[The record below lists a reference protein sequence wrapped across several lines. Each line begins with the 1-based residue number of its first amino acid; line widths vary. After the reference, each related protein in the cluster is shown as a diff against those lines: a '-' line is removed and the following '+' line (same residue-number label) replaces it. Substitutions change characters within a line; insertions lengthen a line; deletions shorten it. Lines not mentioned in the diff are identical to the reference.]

1 MVSMRP
7 SWQEPPEPTTSPQ
20 LALPRMTPVVRRL
33 LTINVAVFLLNFV
46 AYLLAD
52 KLYDASVYEAVVR
65 RLELDPAAWSD
76 HFPLVPIWQL
86 ATYGFLHSTG
96 DLGHIL
102 GNMLM
107 LYFMGG
113 MLEEMIGSRRFFLT
127 YVSAQ
132 LAGAFLFLA
141 PALFGHITGPAL
153 GASGAVLGIT
163 VATATLRPRQTVF
176 LLFIPITLRVLAL
189 GILGLTVFEWLLS
202 MKQGSDG
209 VAHLVHLGGI
219 AYGFL
224 AVRTGWIY
232 KDPVEAIDR
241 RRAVHQVERAGE
253 DAARMDQLLEKIHRE
268 GMSSLSRGEKD
279 FLKRVSGPK

>member
-1 MVSMRP
+1 MASMRP
-7 SWQEPPEPTTSPQ
+7 SWQEPPEPATSPQ
-20 LALPRMTPVVRRL
+20 LALPRLTPMVRWL
-33 LTINVAVFLLNFV
+33 LFVNVGVFLINFV

-52 KLYDASVYEAVVR
+52 TLFDSHTYQAVLR
-65 RLELDPAAWSD
+65 QLELDPVAWAS
-76 HFPLVPIWQL
+76 HFPFVPIWQL
-86 ATYGFLHSTG
+86 ATYGFLHST
-96 DLGHIL
+96 DDAGHIV

-113 MLEEMIGSRRFFLT
+113 MLEEIIGSRRFLLT
-127 YVSAQ
+127 YFAAQ
-132 LAGAFLFLA
+132 LAGALLFLA

-176 LLFIPITLRVLAL
+176 LIFIPITLRVMAL

-202 MKQGSDG
+202 MKHGSDG

-219 AYGFL
+219 AYGFF
-224 AVRTGWIY
+224 AVRSGWIY

-241 RRAVHQVERAGE
+241 RRAVHEVERASE
-253 DAARMDQLLEKIHRE
+253 DAARMDQLLAKIHRE
-268 GMSSLSRGEKD
+268 GMSSLSRSEKE
-279 FLKRVSGPK
+279 FLKRVSGRR